1 MNFLGWGSF
10 FTPFENRRF
19 NNINR
24 VARVLYR
31 FKLYSKLLI
40 ASGAKVP
47 LAGLIRKQFPFLL
60 SDAAAPP
67 ALSVELTNYCNL
79 GCPYC
84 SSPLKLRP
92 QGMMQPNTFSNL
104 IRQVKECG
112 TPWVA
117 LCGNGEPTLH
127 PEFSNYVRQ
136 LAKTTKFLSVTT
148 NWQRVDEEIICS
160 VLQAPV
166 DLLNISVDGGNK
178 GEYEAMRIGG
188 NFERLLHNLTAL
200 KKRKHTTHAP
210 TLINIRLMLRP
221 SQYEDEPRLL
231 NFWRTYGDVVSKQY
245 ILNLDSPSGPYGIDP
260 VDYKRGG
267 RCTLPF
273 KILDVNWS
281 GNVPLCTYS
290 RRQTGNPDGLPLGNI
305 NQHSIQE
312 LWQGPII
319 KQYREGHRFR
329 KEELIPICKGCKGR
343 T

>member
-1 MNFLGWGSF
+1 MNFIGSGFF

-24 VARVLYR
+24 LARVLYR
-31 FKLYSKLLI
+31 FKLYGKILL
-40 ASGAKVP
+40 ASGGKVP

-60 SDAAAPP
+60 RDAAAPP

-79 GCPYC
+79 ACPYC

-92 QGMMQPNTFSNL
+92 QGMMSSSTFSNL

-117 LCGNGEPTLH
+117 LCGNGESTLH

-136 LAKTTKFLSVTT
+136 LAKATKFLSVTT

-178 GEYEAMRIGG
+178 AEYESIRIGG
-188 NFERLLHNLTAL
+188 KFERLIHNLTVL
-200 KKRKHTTHAP
+200 KERKQTTHAS

-231 NFWRTYGDVVSKQY
+231 KFWRTYGDVVSKQY
-245 ILNLDSPSGPYGIDP
+245 VLNLDTSTESGIDP
-260 VDYKRGG
+260 VDYKPGG

-273 KILDVNWS
+273 KILDINWS

-290 RRQTGNPDGLPLGNI
+290 RRQTGNPDGLTLGNI
-305 NQHSIQE
+305 NQNSIQE
-312 LWQGPII
+312 LWKGPII
-319 KQYREGHRFR
+319 QQYRDGHRFQ
-329 KEELIPICKGCKGR
+329 KENLIPICKGCKGR